1 MSKVIPSASSC
12 FLLFDYKASH
22 HTGGRSYLQPGQLEL
37 EILFLIKELLKPV
50 REDYVGIVQAAV
62 FFVELVVLIGRPRG
76 CRPTRG
82 RIPSLCRLV
91 ILDLLISSGGC

>member
-22 HTGGRSYLQPGQLEL
+22 HTGGRPYLQPGQLEL

-62 FFVELVVLIGRPRG
+62 LFVELVVLIGRPRG
-76 CRPTRG
+76 RRPVRG
-82 RIPSLCRLV
+82 PIPSLRRLV
-91 ILDLLISSGGC
+91 IFDLLICHGGC